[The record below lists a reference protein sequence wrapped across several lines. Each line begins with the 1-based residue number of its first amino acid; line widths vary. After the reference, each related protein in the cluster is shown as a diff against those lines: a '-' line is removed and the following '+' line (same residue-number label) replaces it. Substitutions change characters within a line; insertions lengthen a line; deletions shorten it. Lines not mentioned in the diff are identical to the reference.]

1 MPSATTYN
9 NNTLNREDILD
20 DLVRIEPEDTPMF
33 SALKKGVKPSAVNL
47 QWPVDTL
54 KDVDTA
60 VTPEGS
66 DIANFDDHTDER
78 ALIGNYPST
87 QITSWKVSDLQ
98 TLVDVAGVSNEVAEA
113 KMKKLKEL
121 KRNIAARVGG
131 DFDSVST
138 GPNYAA
144 RGLGE
149 WIKAT
154 AQSNDPVPAAFR
166 TPSASIDATAMS
178 SVTEDVIN
186 AVLTS
191 VYKQGGNRANGNV
204 FCGPNFK
211 RAVSNLSRITS
222 SNHRTYQVTESATS
236 KKITLNVSV
245 YEGDFGTIAIV
256 PDLFL
261 GYGASTTETIRN
273 ARAYYIDPDLVS
285 VPMYEAPYHTELED
299 AGGGPRG
306 FFKAIYTVRVSN
318 PLGLAKWAA
327 TS

>member
-1 MPSATTYN
+1 MPSATTYVN
-9 NNTLNREDILD
+9 NALNREDILD
-20 DLVRIEPEDTPMF
+20 DLTRIEPEDTPLF
-33 SALKKGVKPSAVNL
+33 SSLKKGVKPGAVYL

-54 KDVDTA
+54 KDVDTS
-60 VTPEGS
+60 VTAEGT
-66 DIANFDDHTDER
+66 DIASFDNHADER
-78 ALIGNYPST
+78 ALLGNYPST

-131 DFDSVST
+131 DFESSAT

-144 RGLGE
+144 RGLGV
-149 WIKAT
+149 WVQNS
-154 AQSNDPVPAAFR
+154 AQSVDPVPAAYR
-166 TPSASIDATAMS
+166 TPSASIDTTATGS
-178 SVTEDVIN
+178 LTEDTIN

-204 FCGPNFK
+204 YCGPNWK
-211 RAVSNLSRITS
+211 RAVSNLSRITGT
-222 SNHRTYQVTESATS
+222 NHRTYQVTESATS
-236 KKITLNVSV
+236 KKITLNVTM
-245 YEGDFGTIAIV
+245 YEGDFGTIAII

-261 GYGASTTETIRN
+261 GYGPSTTQNIRD

-285 VPMYEAPYHTELED
+285 VPMFEAPYHTELED

-306 FFKAIYTVRVSN
+306 FFKAIYTVRCKN
-318 PLGLAKWAA
+318 PLGLGKWAA